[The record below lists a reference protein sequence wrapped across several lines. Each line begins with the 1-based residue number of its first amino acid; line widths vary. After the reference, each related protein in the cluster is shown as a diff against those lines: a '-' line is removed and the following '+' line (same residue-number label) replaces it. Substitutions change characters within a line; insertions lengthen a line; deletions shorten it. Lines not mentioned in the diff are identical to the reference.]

1 MRKVYMRGF
10 AVLAVSIA
18 FMIVAGCEGPEG
30 PTGPIGP
37 QGELGPQGTAGTQGP
52 QGEQGPPGEDGED
65 GNANV
70 IYSEW
75 ITFDETNWNEPN
87 TIGGQTRREYPIS
100 ESQIT
105 DVILAS
111 GTIAVYAR
119 FDVAPI
125 TNRVFPL
132 PLILPLTSGNEQQL
146 AFELELGTIIIT
158 LHDIEDH
165 TIEPVTFGS
174 IGEYRYVIVPGGTP
188 AKAKLPDFNDYQ
200 AVMNYYGINP

>member
-1 MRKVYMRGF
+1 MEKVYLRGF

-30 PTGPIGP
+30 PTGP
-37 QGELGPQGTAGTQGP
+37 QGAQGS
-52 QGEQGPPGEDGED
+52 QGEQGEEGQEGPPGT
-65 GNANV
+65 ANV

-75 ITFDETNWNEPN
+75 ITFDETNWNDPN
-87 TIGGQTRREYPIS
+87 TIGGQTRIEYPVS

-105 DVILAS
+105 DDILAS

-146 AFELELGTIIIT
+146 AFELESGTIIIT

-165 TIEPVTFGS
+165 TIEPTPFGS

-188 AKAKLPDFNDYQ
+188 AKAKRPDFNDYH